1 MIILLIMTTIVTSN
15 TIDYDKNKSF
25 IFFYY
30 YDKNKSFIVTSNTID
45 YDNITYYDNHCNI

>member
-1 MIILLIMTTIVTSN
+1 MTTIVTSN

-25 IFFYY
+25 FYYY

>member
-25 IFFYY
+25 ILHIYPIY
-30 YDKNKSFIVTSNTID
+30 LLRQHPQQIPLN
-45 YDNITYYDNHCNI
+45 